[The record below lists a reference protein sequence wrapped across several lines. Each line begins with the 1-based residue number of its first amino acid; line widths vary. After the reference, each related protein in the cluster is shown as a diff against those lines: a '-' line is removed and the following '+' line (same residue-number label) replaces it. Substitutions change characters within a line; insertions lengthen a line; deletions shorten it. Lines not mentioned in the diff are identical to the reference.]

1 MGNVPYCFNCE
12 QKKQIIK
19 DSEIII
25 DDSNEFAN
33 IKYKEI
39 KASQDFILN
48 KKLDLDTNKNT
59 FSPKI
64 DFVNPLPNIVILKPR
79 RI

>member
-25 DDSNEFAN
+25 DDSNEFSN
-33 IKYKEI
+33 IKYREI
-39 KASQDFILN
+39 KTSQDFILN
-48 KKLDLDTNKNT
+48 KKLDLDTNKNSL
-59 FSPKI
+59 SPQI
-64 DFVNPLPNIVILKPR
+64 DFINPLPNIVILKPR

>member
-1 MGNVPYCFNCE
+1 MGSVPYCFSVE

-19 DSEIII
+19 DSEVVI
-25 DDSNEFAN
+25 DDSNEFSN

-39 KASQDFILN
+39 KTSQDFILN
-48 KKLDLDTNKNT
+48 KKLDLETNKNSL
-59 FSPKI
+59 SPQI
-64 DFVNPLPNIVILKPR
+64 DFINPLPNIVIVKPR